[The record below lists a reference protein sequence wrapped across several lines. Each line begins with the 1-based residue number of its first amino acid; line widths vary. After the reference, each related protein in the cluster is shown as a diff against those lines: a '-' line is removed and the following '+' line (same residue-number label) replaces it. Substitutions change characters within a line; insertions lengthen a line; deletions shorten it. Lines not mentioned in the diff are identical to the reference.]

1 MVASAGIGVVLIGG
15 AAVNTYVE
23 PRYTK
28 DIDLTVAADPD
39 GLETL
44 TGLLRD
50 AGFATVRHQPGEASS
65 GPDFVQMKREATHD
79 MVDLIA
85 AKTPFQ
91 RLLMQRAKRADG
103 QWLPVATPE
112 DLIVLKLIANRSRD
126 RLDVQNLAAQYPI
139 DWTYVEHWATTWG
152 VVAQLQAL
160 RDALAADES

>member
-1 MVASAGIGVVLIGG
+1 MVASAGISVVLIGG

-28 DIDLTVAADPD
+28 DIDLTVEADPA

-50 AGFATVRHQPGEASS
+50 AGFATVRHQPGEESS
-65 GPDFVQMKREATHD
+65 GPDFIQLKREATHD

-91 RLLMQRAKRADG
+91 RFLMKRAERRDG

-126 RLDVQNLAAQYPI
+126 RLDVHHLATQYPI
-139 DWTYVEHWATTWG
+139 DWPYVAEWAATWG
-152 VVAQLQAL
+152 VADRLQAL
-160 RDALAADES
+160 REALAAEEN